1 MHSHVVP
8 FIFASGHG
16 TRLRPLTES
25 TPKPLLPVRGEKTI
39 IDLTIEN
46 LLAHG
51 FTTVFV
57 NYSYGEEHFTALK
70 KKYASRISIALVD
83 DQEVCGQGGILVK
96 TRDALQT
103 TPYVLC
109 LNGDTVIDFDLDT
122 FVHNPQPSEI
132 RLLSDDSKPV
142 IRNLLCDSKGIVYG
156 RHTTDDTSEINWY
169 EQTDVELSQH
179 NYLGVSLIPT
189 APLSHVTMPTPFMGF
204 FGEGELIE
212 QYYAQHV
219 RSRIESVAITQY
231 QTANTAEELT
241 ALRAALQ

>member
-1 MHSHVVP
+1 MHPHVVP

-39 IDLTIEN
+39 IDLTIES
-46 LLAHG
+46 LLVHG
-51 FTTVFV
+51 FSTVFV
-57 NYSYGEEHFTALK
+57 NYSYGKEHFTALK

-83 DQEVCGQGGILVK
+83 DQDVCGQGGILVK
-96 TRDALQT
+96 TRNALQK

-109 LNGDTVIDFDLDT
+109 LNGDTVINFDLDT
-122 FVHNPQPSEI
+122 FVHDPQLTEI
-132 RLLSDDSKPV
+132 RLLSDNSRPV
-142 IRNLLCDSKGIVYG
+142 VRNLLCDNEGIVYG
-156 RHTTDDTSEINWY
+156 RHATDDASEVNWY
-169 EQTDVELSQH
+169 THTDEDLTEH

-204 FGEGELIE
+204 FGKGELIE
-212 QYYAQHV
+212 QYTASHV
-219 RSRIESVAITQY
+219 QSRIKSVTITQY

-241 ALRAALQ
+241 ALQAALQ